1 VTLRTRLVATT
12 VLVSV
17 LALAGAGIATYS
29 VFTQFQLKQVDA
41 RLSATAD
48 QIDGLLAR
56 GGHDLPAAIARM
68 MPNTFVQLYEGDG
81 TTAFETLG
89 PSSGGD
95 EASSPD
101 AAAARD
107 AARAAGRS
115 AAPVLRRV
123 PAAGSGGSDLRVRA
137 ARVDGGV
144 LIVGESLHEQDEA
157 ARRLVSIGS
166 IVAALATVVA
176 GLIGAVLVGIE
187 LRPLRRVERTALAIA
202 TTGDIRLEA
211 EGASTASEAGRL
223 ALAMNTMLER
233 IRGAFAER
241 DATEHAL
248 REAEERTRR
257 FVADVSHELRTPLAA
272 VSAYTE
278 LIERGARSKPEDL
291 DRALAGMASE
301 THRMASLVEELLL
314 LAHLD
319 QQQPPV
325 RTAIDLSEIVAAAVT
340 TARAVDPTYP
350 IEVRLGGVVTTIG
363 DPDQLRRVV
372 DNLLAN
378 IRTHTPSGTPALV
391 ELGMDAGFAVLF
403 VRDVLR
409 VVYV

>member
-1 VTLRTRLVATT
+1 
-12 VLVSV
+12 
-17 LALAGAGIATYS
+17 
-29 VFTQFQLKQVDA
+29 
-41 RLSATAD
+41 
-48 QIDGLLAR
+48 
-56 GGHDLPAAIARM
+56 
-68 MPNTFVQLYEGDG
+68 
-81 TTAFETLG
+81 
-89 PSSGGD
+89 
-95 EASSPD
+95 
-101 AAAARD
+101 
-107 AARAAGRS
+107 
-115 AAPVLRRV
+115 
-123 PAAGSGGSDLRVRA
+123 
-137 ARVDGGV
+137 
-144 LIVGESLHEQDEA
+144 
-157 ARRLVSIGS
+157 
-166 IVAALATVVA
+166 
-176 GLIGAVLVGIE
+176 
-187 LRPLRRVERTALAIA
+187 LRRVERTALAIA

-325 RTAIDLSEIVAAAVT
+325 RTCSPTSAPTRRRAHPLSSS
-340 TARAVDPTYP
+340 
-350 IEVRLGGVVTTIG
+350 
-363 DPDQLRRVV
+363 
-372 DNLLAN
+372 
-378 IRTHTPSGTPALV
+378 SGWTLDSPCSS
-391 ELGMDAGFAVLF
+391 
-403 VRDVLR
+403 
-409 VVYV
+409 